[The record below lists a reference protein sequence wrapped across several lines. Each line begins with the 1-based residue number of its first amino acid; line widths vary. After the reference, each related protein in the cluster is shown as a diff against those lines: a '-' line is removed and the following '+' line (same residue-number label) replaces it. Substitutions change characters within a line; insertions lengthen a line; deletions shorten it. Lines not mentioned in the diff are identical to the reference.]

1 MLGNSQHFF
10 LKMKQ
15 YKQLI
20 DEYLALGG
28 SQSFIDR
35 LPAVYSLSSEAK
47 IRREIRLLKEKRIVS
62 QDSEPAVGK
71 NTTNDKKDKP
81 YDYISDYPVQL
92 HGMYLQRKAMFLKC
106 CSLKQQ
112 LNGIDANDVDTAL
125 RLQLQIWKLFQFVD
139 LANKHLE
146 YYREHKRILP
156 QKTEVDFSQ
165 LTAPQLVQKR
175 LTLRSNIANRK
186 KTIAK
191 LQEQLL
197 TANDSNKLR
206 LRDKLS
212 GKIEQLEEMNLQ
224 IKKLDQL
231 LDS

>member
-1 MLGNSQHFF
+1 MDS
-10 LKMKQ
+10 KQ

-20 DEYLALGG
+20 NEYLALGG
-28 SQSFIDR
+28 SQTFINR
-35 LPAVYSLSSEAK
+35 LSSIYSLSNEAK
-47 IRREIRLLKEKRIVS
+47 IRREIRLLKEKQTVPEGNPIIEQKTTIS
-62 QDSEPAVGK
+62 QEER
-71 NTTNDKKDKP
+71 P
-81 YDYISDYPVQL
+81 YDYISDYPVEL
-92 HGMYLQRKAMFLKC
+92 HEMYLQRKALFLKC
-106 CSLKQQ
+106 CSLKVQ
-112 LNGIDANDVDTAL
+112 LNGIEANNINDA
-125 RLQLQIWKLFQFVD
+125 LQLQFQIWKLFQYVD

-175 LTLRSNIANRK
+175 LTIRSNITNRK

-197 TANDSNKLR
+197 TADDSDKLR